1 MALAAEPGHGAK
13 GERQDC
19 AGREISSVLCDH
31 LEGWDREGGV
41 SRYKLLYRE
50 QINSKVLVYSTESY
64 IQYHMINHN
73 GKEY

>member
-31 LEGWDREGGV
+31 LEGWDREGG
-41 SRYKLLYRE
+41 RE
-50 QINSKVLVYSTESY
+50 TQEGRHMGTYVYV
-64 IQYHMINHN
+64 
-73 GKEY
+73 